1 MQVIFVSRCEK
12 QALKKT
18 RKILDAFA
26 DRIGDNSWR
35 TLITKNGLVAVK
47 AMLRKQATKNTAVSC
62 HWIRSNNQHELLFIV
77 GHRHKFNPIT
87 GVAPV
92 NTTKKNLLTMDED
105 HDWHYLPII
114 KSLTGIAALLHD
126 WGKSTV
132 LFQQKLVNG
141 SKKSDPVRHEWI
153 STILFIAFVNSHT
166 KDNTDDTPWLEQ
178 LAKGNIDE
186 QNIINQL
193 QKMQSLDVSYLQLPP
208 IASIIAWLILSHH
221 RLPINAAEKHRV
233 ECKEIKQLLAK
244 ITANWGYDNTWQGGD
259 QQQRLQDCFK
269 FQHGLLTESSKWL
282 KQLKRYAQ
290 KLLSKPQHEDLIKS
304 INNGVIRVI
313 LHHAR
318 LALMLGDH
326 NFSSEDPKPN
336 HKVIENTLYAN
347 TDKKSKQ
354 LKQQLDEHLIGVC
367 QAASCIATMLPALE
381 NKLPASANIKK
392 LIETSPKDYQ
402 WQDKAY
408 KDIKKHRHQENN
420 QHNGCFVVNIAST
433 GTGKTFANA
442 KIMLALNPENKLR
455 YSLALGLRT
464 LTLQTGDEY
473 KEKIKLDD
481 SELATLI
488 GSQTIEE
495 LHASAKEDNKPTTNE
510 QLGSESAEE
519 IFDGRYAEE
528 DRGEDI
534 DFPELDAD
542 IDDHVKAKITTTL
555 RTDKQK
561 KLLYSPVV
569 VCTIDHL
576 IQATENTKSKYILP
590 SLRLMSSDLVI
601 DEIDDFTGDDLVA
614 ISRLVFLAAMLGRK
628 VVLSSATIPPD
639 LAKNYF
645 RIYQQGWLLY
655 AKTRHANKSIDCI
668 WVDEFNT
675 DIATIVS
682 EDSETACK
690 EYQQKHNKFIDKR
703 LKKLVIQEAKR
714 KAKIIYVDNITDK
727 YDTGKKNYY
736 FQLIAE
742 TCQQLHQDYYGIDDQ
757 TKLKISF
764 GVVRMANIAPAVA
777 LTKFLLDYQLE
788 DHTAIR
794 VMVYHSNQTLLLRSV
809 QEKHLDAVLKTARK
823 ENPQEIYNNKIIRNH
838 LDYIHKAQPKT
849 KNVLFILVASPA
861 IEVGRDHD
869 YDWGIIEPSSARSIT
884 QTSGRVVRHR
894 YIICDKPNIAILQYN
909 FKALKNNNPEKDI
922 CFKTPGYEN
931 KVLKLNNHD
940 LTKIIDIKQ
949 LEEKIDASWRI
960 SKPLVSKDRKPKE
973 NLAHLEHAATNMI
986 LRKVYSPKLNK
997 TYKNDIN
1004 GPNQIN
1010 GYIDEA
1016 WYLTGCS
1023 QKFIPFRK
1031 QTGTQIKICLIYNAE
1046 GNKKNYF
1053 ASYDNKGKLVV
1064 TDNNKPVE
1072 SDITS
1077 KIEPYSL
1084 TEKQQQRL
1092 WLKLDFN
1099 QELTEY
1105 LNNHE
1110 LTYNKYQYG
1119 DLTSY
1124 EYDQYQYCDQFGLIG
1139 IVEKEL
1145 EDC

>member
-18 RKILDAFA
+18 RNILDSFA
-26 DRIGDNSWR
+26 DRIGDNTWR
-35 TLITKNGLVAVK
+35 TLITQNGLIAVK

-77 GHRHKFNPIT
+77 GQRHKFNLVT

-114 KSLTGIAALLHD
+114 KSLVGIAALLHD

-153 STILFIAFVNSHT
+153 STILFIAFIKSHT
-166 KDNTDDTPWLEQ
+166 KDNIDDQTWLEQ

-186 QNIINQL
+186 QKITEEL
-193 QKMQSLDVSYLQLPP
+193 TAMQSLEANYLQLPP

-221 RLPINAAEKHRV
+221 RLPSITDEKYRV

-244 ITANWGYDNTWQGGD
+244 ITAKWGYDNTWQGID
-259 QQQRLQDCFK
+259 QQKRLQDCFK
-269 FQHGLLTESSKWL
+269 FKHGLLTKSSKWV

-290 KLLSKPQHEDLIKS
+290 KLLSQPQHEDLIKV
-304 INNGVIRVI
+304 INNGTIRVI

-326 NFSSEDPKPN
+326 NFSSEGIKKD
-336 HKVIENTLYAN
+336 HKVIENKLYAN
-347 TDKKSKQ
+347 TDKKSKK

-367 QAASCIATMLPALE
+367 QAASCIATMLPTLE
-381 NKLPASANIKK
+381 NKLPGSINIKNLTK
-392 LIETSPKDYQ
+392 VSTDKEKYG
-402 WQDKAY
+402 WQDTAY
-408 KDIKKHRHQENN
+408 KSIKNHRHKENN
-420 QHNGCFVVNIAST
+420 QHNGCFVVNISST

-442 KIMLALNPENKLR
+442 KIMLALNPESKLR

-473 KEKIKLDD
+473 QEKIGLDK

-495 LHASAKEDNKPTTNE
+495 LHKSAKEDNKPTTNE

-519 IFDGRYAEE
+519 LLDATFAEE
-528 DRGEDI
+528 VS
-534 DFPELDAD
+534 DFPEIDTD
-542 IDDHVKAKITTTL
+542 IDDHIKEKLTTIL
-555 RTDKQK
+555 KTDKNK

-576 IQATENTKSKYILP
+576 IQAAENTRSKYILP
-590 SLRLMSSDLVI
+590 SLRLVSSDLVI

-645 RIYQQGWLLY
+645 RVYQQGWLLY

-675 DIATIVS
+675 DIATIVT
-682 EDSETACK
+682 EDSENSSK
-690 EYQQKHNKFIDKR
+690 EYQHKHNKFIDKR
-703 LKKLVIQEAKR
+703 LKKLVTQEAKR

-727 YDTGKKNYY
+727 YDTCKQNYY

-742 TCQQLHQDYYGIDDQ
+742 NCQQLHQDYYGVDDQ

-788 DHTAIR
+788 EHTAIK

-823 ENPQEIYNNKIIRNH
+823 ENLQEIYNNAIIRNH
-838 LDYIHKAQPKT
+838 LDEIHKAQPKT
-849 KNVLFILVASPA
+849 KNVLFILVSSPA

-869 YDWGIIEPSSARSIT
+869 YDWAIIEPSSVRSVI
-884 QTSGRVVRHR
+884 QTSGRVARHR
-894 YIICDKPNIAILQYN
+894 EITCDKPNIAILQYN
-909 FKALKNNNPEKDI
+909 FKALKNNNPETDI
-922 CFKTPGYEN
+922 CFKTPGYEGE
-931 KVLKLNNHD
+931 KLKLNSHD
-940 LTKIIDIKQ
+940 LTKIVDIKQ
-949 LEEKIDASWRI
+949 LEKKIDASWRI
-960 SKPLVSKDRKPKE
+960 SKPLDSKDRKPKE

-986 LRKVYSPKLNK
+986 LRKVYSPKPNK

-1010 GYIDEA
+1010 GYIDEV
-1016 WYLTGCS
+1016 WYLTGCP

-1031 QTGTQIKICLIYNAE
+1031 QTGTQIKLCLIYNAE
-1046 GNKKNYF
+1046 RNTNYF

-1064 TDNNKPVE
+1064 TDNNTPVE

-1077 KIEPYSL
+1077 KIAKVIL

-1092 WLKLDFN
+1092 WLNLDFN

-1105 LNNHE
+1105 LNNNE
-1110 LTYNKYQYG
+1110 LTYDKFQYG

-1124 EYDQYQYCDQFGLIG
+1124 EYDKYQYCDKLG
-1139 IVEKEL
+1139 IYTWQMEMRVFSK
-1145 EDC
+1145 